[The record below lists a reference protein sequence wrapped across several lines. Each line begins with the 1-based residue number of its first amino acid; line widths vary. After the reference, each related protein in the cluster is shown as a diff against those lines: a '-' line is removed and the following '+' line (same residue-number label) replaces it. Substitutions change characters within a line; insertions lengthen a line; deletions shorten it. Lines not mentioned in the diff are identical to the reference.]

1 MIVFLSFKNPIYNSL
16 WILIIGY
23 TIAYLPVA
31 TRFTHAAVMQVHKE
45 LEEAA
50 HVSGAGFWTS
60 LASILVP
67 LVRPSLLNGG
77 LVVFVLTMK
86 VMSIAALLSGS
97 DNMVLSVY
105 IWSLWE
111 NGSTGEASAVAVLM
125 VVLVGVLT
133 YLGRR
138 LQATFVGQAA

>member
-1 MIVFLSFKNPIYNSL
+1 
-16 WILIIGY
+16 
-23 TIAYLPVA
+23 
-31 TRFTHAAVMQVHKE
+31 MQVHKE

-50 HVSGAGFWTS
+50 QVSGAGFWQT

-86 VMSIAALLSGS
+86 VMSIAALLSGT

-111 NGSTGEASAVAVLM
+111 NGTTGEASAVAVLM

-133 YLGRR
+133 YLGSR
-138 LQATFVGQAA
+138 LHGSFADQDAPS